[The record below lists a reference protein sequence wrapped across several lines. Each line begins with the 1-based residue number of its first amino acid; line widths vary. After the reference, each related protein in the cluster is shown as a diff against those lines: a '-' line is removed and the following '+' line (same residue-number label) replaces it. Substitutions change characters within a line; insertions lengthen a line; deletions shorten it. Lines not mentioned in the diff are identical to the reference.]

1 MIGLRLLM
9 LCWESDS
16 TRAGAL
22 RPRAPTT
29 NASNDILATTRA
41 TLATSSTTVHFMLR
55 LDVRLIR
62 LLGFLL
68 IVLLVSGC
76 AFTREAKVPMDS
88 ILSQRAATQS
98 KTLIVFLPGSQ
109 EVPQDVVNEGFVAQ
123 VRAKHIDADVMVID
137 SHLGYF
143 RNRTFDVRIHD
154 DIIEPARKKG
164 YASIW
169 LAGISLGGFGS
180 LMYAFTYPNEIDGII
195 ALAPFVASDKVLD
208 EVVDA
213 GGLAR
218 WTPTEPLGADDYE
231 RALLKWLKGY
241 SGPQNAA
248 EKRPKLYIGYGVDD
262 RMARF
267 QPIIGTILPAEQMLA
282 APGGHD
288 WPPWKQIWEDAL
300 GRAPL
305 PKVKNP

>member
-1 MIGLRLLM
+1 
-9 LCWESDS
+9 
-16 TRAGAL
+16 
-22 RPRAPTT
+22 
-29 NASNDILATTRA
+29 
-41 TLATSSTTVHFMLR
+41 MLR
-55 LDVRLIR
+55 LHVRILS
-62 LLGFLL
+62 LLSLLSLLL
-68 IVLLVSGC
+68 IALLTSGC
-76 AFTREAKVPMDS
+76 AGTREAKVPMDS
-88 ILSQRAATQS
+88 ILSQRAATPS

-123 VRAKHIDADVMVID
+123 VRAKRIDADVMVID

-143 RNRTFDVRIHD
+143 RNRTFDVRIRD

-164 YASIW
+164 YTSIW

-213 GGLAR
+213 GGLGR
-218 WTPTEPLGADDYE
+218 WTPSEPLIADDYE
-231 RALLKWLKGY
+231 RALLRWLKGY
-241 SGPQNAA
+241 AGQPSASD
-248 EKRPKLYIGYGVDD
+248 KRPKLYIGYGGDD

-267 QPIIGTILPAEQMLA
+267 QPIIAAIVPQEQMLA

-288 WPPWKQIWEDAL
+288 WPPWKQMWDDAL
-300 GRAPL
+300 DRAPL
-305 PKVKNP
+305 PKVTQ

>member
-1 MIGLRLLM
+1 M
-9 LCWESDS
+9 
-16 TRAGAL
+16 
-22 RPRAPTT
+22 
-29 NASNDILATTRA
+29 
-41 TLATSSTTVHFMLR
+41 TVNIMLR
-55 LDVRLIR
+55 LNVRWLSFLLVVA
-62 LLGFLL
+62 LLG
-68 IVLLVSGC
+68 GC

-88 ILSQRAATQS
+88 ILLPRATTHS

-123 VRAKHIDADVMVID
+123 VRAKGIDADVLVID

-164 YASIW
+164 YESIW

-195 ALAPFVASDKVLD
+195 ALAPFVASDEVLD
-208 EVVDA
+208 EVVNA

-218 WTPTEPLGADDYE
+218 WTPTEPLGADDYQ

-241 SGPQNAA
+241 GGPQSATQNL
-248 EKRPKLYIGYGVDD
+248 PKLFIGFGSDD
-262 RMARF
+262 GLARF
-267 QPIIGTILPAEQMLA
+267 QQIIASILPPEQMLS

-288 WPPWKQIWEDAL
+288 WPPWKQMWSDAL
-300 GRAPL
+300 ARAPL
-305 PKVKNP
+305 PKVKP

>member
-1 MIGLRLLM
+1 
-9 LCWESDS
+9 
-16 TRAGAL
+16 
-22 RPRAPTT
+22 
-29 NASNDILATTRA
+29 
-41 TLATSSTTVHFMLR
+41 MLR
-55 LDVRLIR
+55 LDVRL
-62 LLGFLL
+62 LSFLL
-68 IVLLVSGC
+68 LVALVGGC

-88 ILSQRAATQS
+88 ILLPRSATQS

-123 VRAKHIDADVMVID
+123 VRAKNIDADVMVID

-154 DIIEPARKKG
+154 DIIEPARKRG
-164 YASIW
+164 YTSIW

-195 ALAPFVASDKVLD
+195 ALAPFVASDEVLD
-208 EVVDA
+208 EVVNA

-218 WTPTEPLGADDYE
+218 WTPTEPLGADDYQ

-241 SGPQNAA
+241 GGPPSAT
-248 EKRPKLYIGYGVDD
+248 EKRPQLYIGYGADD
-262 RMARF
+262 RLARF
-267 QPIIGTILPAEQMLA
+267 QNIIAPLLPPDQMLA

-288 WPPWKQIWEDAL
+288 WPPWKQMWDDAL
-300 GRAPL
+300 TRAPL
-305 PKVKNP
+305 PKVNQ

>member
-1 MIGLRLLM
+1 
-9 LCWESDS
+9 
-16 TRAGAL
+16 
-22 RPRAPTT
+22 
-29 NASNDILATTRA
+29 
-41 TLATSSTTVHFMLR
+41 MLR
-55 LDVRLIR
+55 LDIRLIR

-68 IVLLVSGC
+68 IVLLASGC

-88 ILSQRAATQS
+88 ILSQSAATQS

-164 YASIW
+164 YQSIW

-195 ALAPFVASDKVLD
+195 ALAPFISSDKVLD
-208 EVVDA
+208 EVVAA
-213 GGLAR
+213 GGLMR
-218 WTPTEPLGADDYE
+218 WKPTEPLGADDYE

-241 SGPQNAA
+241 DGSANSTEAT
-248 EKRPKLYIGYGVDD
+248 EKRPKLYIGYGNDD
-262 RMARF
+262 SLARF
-267 QPIIGTILPAEQMLA
+267 QKIIAPLLPPEQMLA

-288 WPPWKQIWEDAL
+288 WPPWKQMWADAL
-300 GRAPL
+300 DRAPL
-305 PKVKNP
+305 PKVIQ